1 MKTTLEKEIN
11 KIKDLINGNIKE
23 MSITSSSMEDTKKL
37 GKIFASL
44 STKNTCIALN
54 GELGSGK
61 TVFMSGFAEYFGI
74 EDEISSPTF
83 TIVNEYSNNIFHFD
97 VYRIKDE
104 SEFINSIGDEYFDR
118 GICIIEWADIIKNIL
133 PRRTIFIDITKD
145 EMLENI
151 RNIHIWR
158 K

>member
-1 MKTTLEKEIN
+1 
-11 KIKDLINGNIKE
+11 
-23 MSITSSSMEDTKKL
+23 MEDTKKL

-118 GICIIEWADIIKNIL
+118 GICVIEWADIIKNIL

-145 EMLENI
+145 EILEKI

>member
-23 MSITSSSMEDTKKL
+23 MFITSSSMEDTKKL

-61 TVFMSGFAEYFGI
+61 TVFMCGFAEYFGI

-118 GICIIEWADIIKNIL
+118 GICVIEWADIIKNIL

-145 EMLENI
+145 EILENI

>member
-1 MKTTLEKEIN
+1 MEKEIN

-145 EMLENI
+145 EILENI

>member
-1 MKTTLEKEIN
+1 MEKEIN

-23 MSITSSSMEDTKKL
+23 MFITSSSMEDTKKL

-104 SEFINSIGDEYFDR
+104 SEFINSIGDEYFD
-118 GICIIEWADIIKNIL
+118 L
-133 PRRTIFIDITKD
+133 S
-145 EMLENI
+145 L
-151 RNIHIWR
+151 IHI
-158 K
+158 

>member
-1 MKTTLEKEIN
+1 MEKEIN

-23 MSITSSSMEDTKKL
+23 MFITSSSMEDTKKL

-118 GICIIEWADIIKNIL
+118 GICVIEWADIIKNIL

-145 EMLENI
+145 EILENI
-151 RNIHIWR
+151 RNVHIWR

>member
-1 MKTTLEKEIN
+1 MEKEIN

-23 MSITSSSMEDTKKL
+23 MFITSSSMEDTKKL

-118 GICIIEWADIIKNIL
+118 GICVIEWADIIKNIL